1 MDTISFVDA
10 MTDSVGATTTPA
22 PPVLV
27 EIFDPP
33 MCCSTGL
40 CGPTIDQTLLTV
52 SEMLMA
58 LQAEGVGVERY
69 QMTSHPQK
77 FIQTPAV
84 MQLVR
89 AQQMAALPITLVRGE
104 VIKVGAYPTIAEI
117 KANLSEAVR

>member
-1 MDTISFVDA
+1 MDTISFFDA
-10 MTDSVGATTTPA
+10 VATAPTVPA
-22 PPVLV
+22 QPVLV

-52 SEMLMA
+52 NEMLMT

-69 QMTSHPQK
+69 QMTSHSQK
-77 FIQTPAV
+77 FIQNPAV

-104 VIKVGAYPTIAEI
+104 VIKVGAYPALTEI
-117 KANLSEAVR
+117 QTHLNGVTG

>member
-1 MDTISFVDA
+1 MDTISFFNDVTA
-10 MTDSVGATTTPA
+10 EPTHPA
-22 PPVLV
+22 QPVLV

-52 SEMLMA
+52 NEMLMT
-58 LQAEGVGVERY
+58 LQAEGIGVERY

-77 FIQTPAV
+77 FIQNPAV

-104 VIKVGAYPTIAEI
+104 VIKVGAYPALTEI
-117 KANLSEAVR
+117 KTHLNGATG